1 MASDCRAHLIVFAI
15 IVNFSAI
22 SALTCPQQT
31 EAKDYRL
38 KPIKTVYP
46 VYPNHLKEEGIAG
59 AVTIKVLINERGEV
73 KPVFSPIIVR
83 QLHPELD
90 KLALEAVKQWKY
102 EPVLLQGKPIHFP
115 TYITI
120 IFDPEEPPE
129 VQEPSPQGPMSSE
142 LTVLLDR
149 CWEYSRKIDD
159 VAHFY
164 LCRERVSETTRNV
177 VVSGPTFAWSSYA
190 HPYASAGSNIPELG
204 SSSRTSYINDY
215 QVTSRDSLV
224 TEQRTSIKPGAEERD
239 SLFGKKPLFPPI
251 PITIPSRLVAPG
263 FRSEFSFSLGN
274 EDKVL
279 GRNCVI
285 IEIKARKRRG
295 TQIRQGAV
303 WIEKGTYRVVKA
315 EIEFSSYATD
325 ERILAECKRFYLT
338 PHMNVTYEYG
348 VEKKGILFPSRSEIS
363 LDYTGL
369 GMTNKRETKE
379 KLNIQ
384 YDHYRFFTVDTNYR
398 IIK

>member
-15 IVNFSAI
+15 IVNLSAI

-31 EAKDYRL
+31 EAIDYRL
-38 KPIKTVYP
+38 KPIKAVYP
-46 VYPNHLKEEGIAG
+46 VYPSHLKEEGIAG
-59 AVTIKVLINERGEV
+59 AVTIKVLINEKGEV

-83 QLHPELD
+83 QLNPELD
-90 KLALEAVKQWKY
+90 NLALEAVKQWKY
-102 EPVLLQGKPIHFP
+102 EPVLFQGKPIHFP

-120 IFDPEEPPE
+120 IFDPGEPPE
-129 VQEPSPQGPMSSE
+129 VQESSPQGLMSSE
-142 LTVLLDR
+142 LTALLDR

-164 LCRERVSETTRNV
+164 VCRERVSETTRNV

-190 HPYASAGSNIPELG
+190 APYSSVGSDIPELG
-204 SSSRTSYINDY
+204 SSNRNSYINDY
-215 QVTSRDSLV
+215 QVTSRDSVV
-224 TEQRTSIKPGAEERD
+224 TEQRTSIKPSAEERD
-239 SLFGKKPLFPPI
+239 SLFGKKPLFFPI

-263 FRSEFSFSLGN
+263 FRSEFSFSLGS

-303 WIEKGTYRVVKA
+303 WIERGTYRVVKA

-348 VEKKGILFPSRSEIS
+348 VEKKGILFPSRSKIS

-379 KLNIQ
+379 KLTIQ